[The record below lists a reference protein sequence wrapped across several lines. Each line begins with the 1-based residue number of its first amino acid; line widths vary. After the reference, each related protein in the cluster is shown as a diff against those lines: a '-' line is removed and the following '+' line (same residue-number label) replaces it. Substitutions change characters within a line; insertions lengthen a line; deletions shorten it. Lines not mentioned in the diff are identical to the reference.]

1 LTKIRDWYEK
11 TFIPLGRILAKTGLS
26 PNQITVLSVLIGLFQ
41 IYFFWKN
48 ELLLGFLFFILA
60 AFMDILDGSLAR
72 ATNRVSRFGQLL
84 DHFSDRAVE
93 FELVFGLI
101 LGKYMPGWLGAL
113 LIFSMIMPSYV
124 RARGEAVS
132 GISGQ
137 GVGFFER
144 KEKLGTLIAGI
155 ILEHWFEKSIF
166 YAGIIVSVFSLI
178 TAIQR
183 LIYYRKKM
191 KNAETAK
198 IS

>member
-1 LTKIRDWYEK
+1 MGRIRDWYER
-11 TFIPLGRILAKTGLS
+11 TFLPLGRILAKTGVT
-26 PNQITVLSVLIGLFQ
+26 PNQITFLSVLIGLLQ

-48 ELLLGFLFFILA
+48 ELIIGFLFFILA
-60 AFMDILDGSLAR
+60 AFMDVLDGSLAR
-72 ATNRVSRFGQLL
+72 ATKRVSRFGQLL
-84 DHFSDRAVE
+84 DHFSDRVVE
-93 FELVFGLI
+93 FELIFGLI
-101 LGKYMPGWLGAL
+101 LGKYIPGWLGTL

-155 ILEHWFEKSIF
+155 ILEYWFSGCIF
-166 YAGIIVSVFSLI
+166 YAAIIVSVFSLI

-183 LIYYRKKM
+183 LLYYKG
-191 KNAETAK
+191 K
-198 IS
+198 IIE

>member
-11 TFIPLGRILAKTGLS
+11 TFIPLGKILAKTGLS

>member
-1 LTKIRDWYEK
+1 MTKIRDWYEK